1 MNHRNTQQHDT
12 VLAEE
17 AAEGQKH
24 YLLTFALFTSQV
36 APSRA
41 VVDTVVHLQSEY
53 EWFGYWVIEK
63 KLSQHEWS
71 ADDDV
76 VQEMPSTTK
85 IDSSTKVMTRQKL
98 FLMLH

>member
-24 YLLTFALFTSQV
+24 YSLTLALFTSQA

-53 EWFGYWVIEK
+53 KWFGYWVIQK
-63 KLSQHEWS
+63 KLSQHGWS
-71 ADDDV
+71 ADGDV
-76 VQEMPSTTK
+76 VREMPSITK
-85 IDSSTKVMTRQKL
+85 IESSTKVMTSKII
-98 FLMLH
+98 LMHH